1 MNDKALIIIP
11 SSERKRGGE
20 VSGLTWERATSA
32 ASRLSAKSAERLM
45 ESRRALQKRF
55 RFQEGKDLGGRPG
68 RPISLMPSRMRYDGN
83 LYRKIDDSLW
93 TRLEK
98 TDGIDLLI
106 VSSLYGLLT
115 PREAVRAYDMPM
127 NRTVRMGVPLKKW
140 WISKGIL
147 SLIAEFIKKNDYAI
161 VHDFLGGSFIQL
173 ADFQASEPLLAFGKN
188 IRLVRHAY
196 PGLGSGA
203 DHHRGRDVRSVL
215 DKYLPQ

>member
-1 MNDKALIIIP
+1 MKEKALIIIP

-20 VSGLTWERATSA
+20 VSGLSWERKTSA
-32 ASRLSAKSAERLM
+32 AGGLSAKSAERLM

-68 RPISLMPSRMRYDGN
+68 KPVPLMPSRLRYDGN
-83 LYRKIDDSLW
+83 LYRKIDDGLW
-93 TRLEK
+93 TRMEK
-98 TDGIDLLI
+98 KDGIDLLI

-127 NRTVRMGVPLKKW
+127 NRAVRMGVPLKKW
-140 WISKGIL
+140 WVNRGIL
-147 SLIAEFIKKNDYAI
+147 SLIAEFIKKNDYSI

-173 ADFQASEPLLAFGKN
+173 ADFQASEPLLAFGKK

-203 DHHRGRDVRSVL
+203 DHHRGRDVREL
-215 DKYLPQ
+215 LEKYLS